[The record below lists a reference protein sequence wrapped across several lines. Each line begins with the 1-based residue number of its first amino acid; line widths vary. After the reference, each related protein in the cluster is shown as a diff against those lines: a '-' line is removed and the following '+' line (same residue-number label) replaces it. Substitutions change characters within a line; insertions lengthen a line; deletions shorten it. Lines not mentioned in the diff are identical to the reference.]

1 MSSIEVMARAMWE
14 KESLRAFGKPRNI
27 AWGDVD
33 KYTVAKWHGLAT
45 AALLALSQM
54 EPTPGMVE
62 AGTMEHFGTKRGDY
76 HYEGGDARSVEAIF
90 RAMLAAAVKEG
101 NNDKSE

>member
-1 MSSIEVMARAMWE
+1 MSPIEVMARAIC
-14 KESLRAFGKPRNI
+14 R
-27 AWGDVD
+27 
-33 KYTVAKWHGLAT
+33 TVLARLVASDRLDAVVNEEWHGHVLEAT
-45 AALLALSQM
+45 VALLALSQM

-101 NNDKSE
+101 

>member
-1 MSSIEVMARAMWE
+1 MSPIEVMAKAMWE
-14 KESLRAFGKPRNI
+14 KKYKVGTGGADIVIMGEP
-27 AWGDVD
+27 AWTI
-33 KYTVAKWHGLAT
+33 YAPEAT

-76 HYEGGDARSVEAIF
+76 HYKGGDARSVEAIF

-101 NNDKSE
+101 E

>member
-1 MSSIEVMARAMWE
+1 MSPIEVMAKAMWE

-45 AALLALSQM
+45 AALIALSQM
-54 EPTPGMVE
+54 EPTPGME
-62 AGTMEHFGTKRGDY
+62 L
-76 HYEGGDARSVEAIF
+76 EGKSVSWCTGENGFSENCVNCSEVF
-90 RAMLAAAVKEG
+90 RAMLAAAVKENYNG
-101 NNDKSE
+101 